1 MSQVHP
7 RKNLAGL
14 KFGRLT
20 VVGQADED
28 YIKPDGRHV
37 ALWNCLCDCGNPTY
51 IKVSGDNLK
60 NGSTQSCGCYKKE
73 ISRENGYK
81 HTDNLIK
88 AVRER
93 RRYNTYDLDG
103 EYGIGITKNN
113 EKFLFDLEDYDKIKN
128 YLWYVDK
135 NGYVSTTSIYNK
147 SAILQHRVIMD
158 VLNQKNVYVDHISHD
173 TKDNRKQ
180 NLRLVTPSQNSMN
193 KIIQS
198 NNTTGVTGVYFHKPS
213 EMWCAYIKINGK
225 QYREYAHTKEEAI
238 KKRKQLE
245 EYYFKEYSY
254 AESMRKKSN

>member
-1 MSQVHP
+1 
-7 RKNLAGL
+7 
-14 KFGRLT
+14 
-20 VVGQADED
+20 
-28 YIKPDGRHV
+28 
-37 ALWNCLCDCGNPTY
+37 
-51 IKVSGDNLK
+51 
-60 NGSTQSCGCYKKE
+60 
-73 ISRENGYK
+73 
-81 HTDNLIK
+81 
-88 AVRER
+88 
-93 RRYNTYDLDG
+93 
-103 EYGIGITKNN
+103 
-113 EKFLFDLEDYDKIKN
+113 
-128 YLWYVDK
+128 
-135 NGYVSTTSIYNK
+135 
-147 SAILQHRVIMD
+147 MD

-180 NLRLVTPSQNSMN
+180 NLRLVTPSQNGMN